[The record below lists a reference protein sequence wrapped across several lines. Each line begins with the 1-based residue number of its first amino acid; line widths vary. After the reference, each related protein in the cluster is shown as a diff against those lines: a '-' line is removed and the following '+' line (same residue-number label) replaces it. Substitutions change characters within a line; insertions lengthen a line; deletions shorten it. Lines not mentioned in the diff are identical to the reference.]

1 MTVYLEYLVYQAYM
15 CDLMAEIAEHAL
27 SKLRES
33 LSGIPLELNE
43 EVKQDVFEK
52 YYGEVAMPLK
62 RGKKNI
68 GKNIKTE
75 EAAGKSHA
83 QAVAIALH
91 KAGVSKKKK
100 RGH

>member
-43 EVKQDVFEK
+43 EIKQDVFEK
-52 YYGEVAMPLK
+52 YYGEAMPLK

-91 KAGVSKKKK
+91 KVKRKK
-100 RGH
+100 RGHV